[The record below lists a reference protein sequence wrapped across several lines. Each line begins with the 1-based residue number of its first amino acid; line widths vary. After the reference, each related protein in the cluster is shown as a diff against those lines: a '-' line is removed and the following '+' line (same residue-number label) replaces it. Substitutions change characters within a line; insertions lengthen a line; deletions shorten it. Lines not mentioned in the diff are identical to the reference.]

1 MLLTSMIFI
10 PLVGMIVVLLV
21 PRDREDAAKWIAFM
35 VTLIPLFL
43 AVLLYF
49 QYDPTSAELQ
59 ERVETSWIEAFNI
72 KYHTGVD
79 GLSVTLILLTAL

>member
-10 PLVGMIVVLLV
+10 PLVGAIIVLLV

-43 AVLLYF
+43 AVLLY
-49 QYDPTSAELQ
+49 L
-59 ERVETSWIEAFNI
+59 
-72 KYHTGVD
+72 
-79 GLSVTLILLTAL
+79 

>member
-21 PRDREDAAKWIAFM
+21 PRDLEDAAKWIAFM

-49 QYDPTSAELQ
+49 Q
-59 ERVETSWIEAFNI
+59 
-72 KYHTGVD
+72 
-79 GLSVTLILLTAL
+79 